1 MYIRVYVR
9 QRFLH
14 LVLNWEQ
21 DKSIIMSAIKG
32 DSNMTDMI
40 VIWEKN
46 GIILQRNEENG
57 LLILRMD
64 RDENLF
70 DMEMVNLLSIAIQ
83 KVERFNHPKSLLI
96 CGSSP
101 NKFFSNGHDLGSVD
115 QMSDMYTLVQST
127 WKKVLAPLLVMDCTT
142 CACVNG
148 HAFGA
153 GFFLALSCDY
163 RIMRT
168 KRGFLNFPE
177 LNLGMPLSIGYAELA
192 KSKVPES
199 LWRQAILTGKR
210 YTSTEAL
217 KLHLIDQET
226 SIDQLEPTC
235 IKFLSSIME
244 QQSQLMKFDPSNYS
258 AMKKELYKD
267 AYRALTMG
275 HPKDPPH
282 SRL

>member
-1 MYIRVYVR
+1 
-9 QRFLH
+9 
-14 LVLNWEQ
+14 
-21 DKSIIMSAIKG
+21 MSAKQK
-32 DSNMTDMI
+32 DSNTADI
-40 VIWEKN
+40 LIWEKD
-46 GIILQRNEENG
+46 GITLKRNVESG
-57 LLILRMD
+57 LLVLRMD

-70 DMEMVNLLSIAIQ
+70 DMEMVNLLSVAIQ
-83 KVERFNHPKSLLI
+83 KVQKFDHPKSLLI

-101 NKFFSNGHDLGSVD
+101 NKFFSNGHDLGSVE
-115 QMSDMYTLVQST
+115 QMEDMYALVQST

-142 CACVNG
+142 CACING

-153 GFFLALSCDY
+153 GFFLALTCDY
-163 RIMRT
+163 RVMRT
-168 KRGFLNFPE
+168 KRGYLNFPE

-192 KSKVPES
+192 KCKVPQS

-210 YTSTEAL
+210 YTSKEAL
-217 KLHLIDQET
+217 KLQLIDQET
-226 SIDQLEPTC
+226 SIDRLEPTC
-235 IKFLSSIME
+235 IELLTSIME
-244 QQSQLMKFDPSNYS
+244 QQSQLMKFDPLKYS